1 MKEKIFLITLIL
13 FSKSAFSE
21 YAISATE
28 ILQMPPFC
36 RGLSISNF
44 QYDAQKL
51 RKRVRI
57 PGQHTQHFCHGMK
70 SIIRRQYATAI
81 KEFEYV
87 QQHSTK
93 RHSLIPATS
102 LYKAEALGKLGKVN
116 PALEEYYKAIQ
127 LKKKYSQA
135 YSRLASYYIKLNR
148 KSNAIETVKL
158 GLKYLPHSKTLKKK
172 LKRLQ
177 SKK

>member
-1 MKEKIFLITLIL
+1 M
-13 FSKSAFSE
+13 
-21 YAISATE
+21 
-28 ILQMPPFC
+28 LQLPPFC
-36 RGLSISNF
+36 RGLSEVNF
-44 QYDAQKL
+44 TYDARKL
-51 RKRVRI
+51 RKRVKV

-70 SIIRRQYATAI
+70 SIIRKKYSTAVS
-81 KEFEYV
+81 EFEYV
-87 QQHSTK
+87 QHHSTK

-116 PALEEYYKAIQ
+116 PALDEYNKAIQ
-127 LKKKYSQA
+127 LKKKYPQA
-135 YSRLASYYIKLNR
+135 YSRLASYYVKLNR

-158 GLKYLPHSKTLKKK
+158 GLKYLPNSKMLKKK